1 MANHSG
7 VVDVQVIAAAVA
19 AALTSTNPVV
29 PAAGRSVIDGPG
41 SHSSRG
47 GESESLRGT
56 ALTRGRGGG
65 RAARVVVGREG
76 KTRASNNH
84 TARGGSG
91 RGGGKNV
98 QEHVLSG
105 NATKLNR
112 QVLADPSSP
121 DELVLSQI
129 QYLQALASLR
139 GLEVEGGVVAVRYSD
154 KPKPARVLVPS
165 QTGAPSTTND
175 SVRTPGTTTVDP
187 TSPGPEQPLGSTEPK
202 KGTLK
207 RKQQRARKAA
217 REQVGGENTVTKS
230 SGEVAPPVS
239 SIVVSTPDP
248 VSPPGPLEQK
258 VSASA
263 VAPPLEDGAGDDRS
277 QTFVESP
284 LLTHARSLSGER
296 PLAMYVPSGSSKV
309 PEWRRGAP
317 AS

>member
-1 MANHSG
+1 
-7 VVDVQVIAAAVA
+7 
-19 AALTSTNPVV
+19 LTSTNPVV

-65 RAARVVVGREG
+65 RAARVVVGRGG
-76 KTRASNNH
+76 KQTRASNNH

-91 RGGGKNV
+91 RGGSKGV
-98 QEHVLSG
+98 QEHALSG
-105 NATKLNR
+105 NATKPNR

-121 DELVLSQI
+121 DELVLSQLH
-129 QYLQALASLR
+129 YLQALASLR
-139 GLEVEGGVVAVRYSD
+139 GMDVEGGVVAVRYSD
-154 KPKPARVLVPS
+154 KPVSERILAPS
-165 QTGAPSTTND
+165 QTGAPSTTNN

-187 TSPGPEQPLGSTEPK
+187 TSPGPEQPFGSTEPK
-202 KGTLK
+202 KSTLK

-217 REQVGGENTVTKS
+217 REQVGGENTVAKS

-248 VSPPGPLEQK
+248 VSPPGLLEQK

-277 QTFVESP
+277 QTWVESP